1 MKRLRELLLKKQAK
15 TQEAKAMLD
24 KAAAEGNRELS
35 AEEQQKVD
43 ALLAEVNGLNAE
55 IAREEQVAAALRS
68 MQPANAPA
76 LSGARVHENIEDDP
90 RRGFR
95 SYGEFAFA
103 VLQAGL
109 GREPDER
116 LSAIRAAS
124 NAPSVYGNENSGAD
138 GGFLIPPEFS
148 TALYELALEQD
159 ALLPR
164 TDGYPVSGNSMVF
177 PYTDETTPWG
187 TDGVRAYWEGEA
199 QPANETKP
207 KVGGPLSLRLSKL
220 MALVPI
226 TDELANDAVSL
237 DRWVGRK
244 SAESIRWKS
253 NLALFQ
259 GTGVQQPLGFFGH
272 ASNVSVAK
280 EVGQAADTIV
290 VDNITKMYARC
301 LGKQN
306 AIWMVNDDV
315 WPQLSKLNIGNQIVF
330 TSPNE
335 GLKTAPG
342 GLLLGRPVI
351 TTQLCK
357 TLGDKGDIVL
367 ADWKAYRTITKSG
380 AGIDTAT
387 SMHLWFDRGIQ
398 AFRATFRLDG
408 QPVLRAPVTPANGAN
423 TLSPFVTLDDRA

>member
-15 TQEAKAMLD
+15 TQDAKAILD
-24 KAAAEGNRELS
+24 RAAVENNRELT

-43 ALLAEVNGLNAE
+43 ALLAEVNMLSTE

-68 MQPANAPA
+68 MAAPTPA
-76 LSGARVHENIEDDP
+76 LSGVRVHENIEDDP

-95 SYGEFAFA
+95 SYGEFCFA

-109 GREPDER
+109 GREPDQR
-116 LSAIRAAS
+116 LGAIRAAS
-124 NAPSVYGNENSGAD
+124 NAPSVYGNETTGAD
-138 GGFLIPPEFS
+138 GGWLIPPEFS
-148 TALYELALEQD
+148 SALYELALEQD

-164 TDGYPVSGNSMVF
+164 TDSYPVGGNSLVF

-207 KVGGPLSLRLSKL
+207 KVGGPLSLRLAKL

-226 TDELANDAVSL
+226 TDELANDAPAL

-244 SAESIRWKS
+244 SAESIRWKT

-259 GTGVQQPLGFFGH
+259 GTGVNQPLGFFLH
-272 ASNVSVAK
+272 AGNVSVVK
-280 EVGQAADTIV
+280 EGGQTADTII
-290 VDNITKMYARC
+290 VDNITKMYARA
-301 LGKQN
+301 LNKGN
-306 AIWMVNDDV
+306 AVWMVNDDV
-315 WPQLSKLNIGNQIVF
+315 WPQLAKLNIGNNVVF

-335 GLKTAPG
+335 GIKSAPG

-351 TTQLCK
+351 TSQLCK

-367 ADWKAYRTITKSG
+367 VDWKAYRTITKSG
-380 AGIDTAT
+380 AGVETAT
-387 SMHLWFDRGIQ
+387 SMHLWFDRGIN
-398 AFRATFRLDG
+398 AFRATFRVDG
-408 QPVLRAPVTPANGAN
+408 QPVLRTPVSPANGAN